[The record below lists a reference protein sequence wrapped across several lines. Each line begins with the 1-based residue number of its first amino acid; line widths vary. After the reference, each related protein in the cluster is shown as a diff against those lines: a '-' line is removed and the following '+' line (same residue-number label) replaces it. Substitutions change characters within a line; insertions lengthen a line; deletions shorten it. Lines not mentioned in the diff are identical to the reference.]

1 MTTVPSTPSVWQ
13 RQVTLPVGI
22 AASGNGQPL
31 RQVTLRKMT
40 GREEALL
47 ADATLRSNGGKL
59 ISALLANC
67 VVSIEGVSP
76 VTPEIIRQLTSAD
89 RNFLLLELRRL
100 TFGDEM
106 EAHYRCPQCQG
117 VTPVLENLA
126 DLEVRPAENGSIPT
140 IPVRLQDGYQDP
152 DGNWQYDLLFALPTG
167 DDEEV
172 AASRRDANPTR
183 QRDALLARCLQQ
195 VGDLEVKR
203 IRALGSRILSDLS
216 MGDRRLI
223 QQAMDAQTPGPDL
236 TRSVI
241 CRHCGEE
248 YRTALDMSRFFP
260 LA

>member
-1 MTTVPSTPSVWQ
+1 MTTVQSSSSVWQ

-22 AASGNGQPL
+22 ASTGNGRSL
-31 RQVTLRKMT
+31 RQATLRKMT
-40 GREEALL
+40 GQEEALL
-47 ADATLRSNGGKL
+47 ADPTLRSNGGKL
-59 ISALLANC
+59 ITALLTNC
-67 VVSIEGVSP
+67 VKDLGGQLVNE
-76 VTPEIIRQLTSAD
+76 TLIRQLTSAD

-106 EAHYRCPQCQG
+106 EANYRCLKCQG
-117 VTPVLENLA
+117 VTPVVENLS
-126 DLEVRPAENGSIPT
+126 DLEVRSTENGAIPN

-152 DGNWQYDLLFALPTG
+152 DGNWQYDFLFELPTG
-167 DDEEV
+167 EDEEA
-172 AASRRDANPTR
+172 AASRRDPNPTR

-195 VGDLEVKR
+195 VGELEDRR

-236 TRSVI
+236 TRSII